1 MKIQTQSRFLVSGI
15 VLVPLL
21 MILSYVVFQRF
32 FVMSDTSDLPEY
44 GEISALLNEKTSS
57 RDWESVRYVARRFQ
71 NRGKTAVFRDD
82 YFVLYSTLP
91 EFTSMVSSTREDVR
105 VFLDSY
111 NQMEDYTFVTLNM
124 NETRIFILNRAIRP
138 PTIFR
143 SVPSLPSMS
152 EPGQLD
158 FSGSPPPFFV
168 PSILII
174 TFIVLL
180 IVFAICMSIVITRTI
195 TCSVQVLEDT
205 TRRIAE
211 GELDLNVNVK
221 GNNEITSL
229 ANSLNKMRNVLKEK
243 ELGRSRFIMG
253 ISHDLKTPLALIRG
267 YAEAIEDGV
276 AEDLVS
282 RSGATEIII
291 EKADQLEDMI
301 NNLINFVR
309 METGDWREQLHEIN
323 ITVFL
328 KSFTKT
334 LKADVELLRHE
345 FISDISL
352 PDNLPVLMDEKLVQ
366 RALENLVNNA
376 VRYSPNGSCIRLTAV
391 LAGNAVE
398 LTISDNGPGIDKEA
412 LPHVFEMFYR
422 GSSSRREQGMGLGLA
437 VVKWVVDYHGWS
449 ISASSEKD
457 QGASFIITIPL
468 CATS

>member
-1 MKIQTQSRFLVSGI
+1 MKIQTQVWFLVFGI
-15 VLVPLL
+15 VLISMLIP
-21 MILSYVVFQRF
+21 LSY
-32 FVMSDTSDLPEY
+32 
-44 GEISALLNEKTSS
+44 
-57 RDWESVRYVARRFQ
+57 
-71 NRGKTAVFRDD
+71 
-82 YFVLYSTLP
+82 
-91 EFTSMVSSTREDVR
+91 
-105 VFLDSY
+105 
-111 NQMEDYTFVTLNM
+111 
-124 NETRIFILNRAIRP
+124 FIH
-138 PTIFR
+138 
-143 SVPSLPSMS
+143 
-152 EPGQLD
+152 
-158 FSGSPPPFFV
+158 
-168 PSILII
+168 SILLI
-174 TFIVLL
+174 TFIILL
-180 IVFAICMSIVITRTI
+180 IVFAICTSIIITRTI
-195 TCSVQVLEDT
+195 TRSVQVIEDT

-211 GELDLNVNVK
+211 GELDLNVTINVK

-229 ANSLNKMRNVLKEK
+229 AGSLNKMRNALKEK
-243 ELGRSRFIMG
+243 ELSRSRFIMG